1 MHNNFKYFF
10 YLFFFF
16 FILIG
21 CQLQDPDQNH
31 GIVFLENRS
40 KKLTINKSNKNDVIK
55 IIGQPHSESINNDD
69 IWIYLERVLSKGKYH
84 KLGRH
89 NLKANNVL
97 VLSFDKFGVLKGCHI
112 GNYLDRQFS
121 SKLKMFHNPGSQK
134 TKEIFEEFFGIRKP
148 KAIKKSLGIKGT
160 HRTKL
165 LITSSELINNL
176 KHVQTK
182 YGAAVH

>member
-97 VLSFDKFGVLKGCHI
+97 VLSFDKFGVLK
-112 GNYLDRQFS
+112 
-121 SKLKMFHNPGSQK
+121 SKDFYN
-134 TKEIFEEFFGIRKP
+134 KEN
-148 KAIKKSLGIKGT
+148 IKKIVFSEKFTKNELTKKSFVETFLNSIKSKMY
-160 HRTKL
+160 RNK
-165 LITSSELINNL
+165 NN
-176 KHVQTK
+176 
-182 YGAAVH
+182 

>member
-21 CQLQDPDQNH
+21 CQIQDPDQNH

-97 VLSFDKFGVLKGCHI
+97 VLSFDKFGVLKSKDFYDKESI
-112 GNYLDRQFS
+112 QKIAFS
-121 SKLKMFHNPGSQK
+121 EKI
-134 TKEIFEEFFGIRKP
+134 TKNELT
-148 KAIKKSLGIKGT
+148 KKSFVETFLNSIKSKMY
-160 HRTKL
+160 RNK
-165 LITSSELINNL
+165 
-176 KHVQTK
+176 K
-182 YGAAVH
+182 

>member
-97 VLSFDKFGVLKGCHI
+97 VLSFDKFGVLKSKDFYDKESI
-112 GNYLDRQFS
+112 QKIAFS
-121 SKLKMFHNPGSQK
+121 EKI
-134 TKEIFEEFFGIRKP
+134 TKNELT
-148 KAIKKSLGIKGT
+148 KKSFVETFLNSIKSKMY
-160 HRTKL
+160 RNK
-165 LITSSELINNL
+165 
-176 KHVQTK
+176 K
-182 YGAAVH
+182 

>member
-97 VLSFDKFGVLKGCHI
+97 VLSFDKFGVLKSKDFYNKESI
-112 GNYLDRQFS
+112 QKIAFS
-121 SKLKMFHNPGSQK
+121 EKITKNELTEKSFVETFLNSIKSKMYRN
-134 TKEIFEEFFGIRKP
+134 
-148 KAIKKSLGIKGT
+148 KK
-160 HRTKL
+160 
-165 LITSSELINNL
+165 
-176 KHVQTK
+176 
-182 YGAAVH
+182 